1 MHAMLDAADRA
12 VTNSSAGRSAGRRLL
27 LKLAGTG
34 AVILGLLSMAGGTA
48 LAQGTLAWDKTFPR
62 STRVDHQK
70 VSFSNRLGISLV
82 GDLYVP
88 KNLDRSRRYPAIIVG
103 HPYGGVKEQT
113 SGLYAQTM
121 AERGF
126 ITLAFDASYNGES
139 GGQPHFIASP
149 EAFVED
155 FSAAVDYL
163 GRNTLVDR
171 DRIGVIGVCGSGGF
185 SLAAAQIDPRIR
197 AVATVSMYD
206 IGQAARQGLA
216 ESVDTAALKRSLERV
231 AAQRW
236 AEVDGAE
243 RTMVIGTPEAITGR
257 STEIDRE
264 FYDYYRTPRGHHPR
278 STTAMTLTSSAPM
291 SLFSAFEHLDW
302 ISPRPVLFITGD
314 RAHSRLFSEQAYER
328 ASRPKELYVV
338 PGAGHV
344 DLYDRVNLIPWN
356 KLASFFT
363 QHLAERARALV
374 GSAALIRRQ
383 SMSKVY
389 FITGT
394 GRGMGVDFAR
404 AALAAGHRVLATARR
419 PEAVT
424 EAAGANENLLA
435 VTLDIT
441 DPAQAEAA
449 VNAAV
454 ARFGRIDVLVNN
466 AAIFQAGFFEEVSP
480 EQFRAQVEVN
490 FFGALNVTR
499 AVLPVMRRQRR
510 GQIVT
515 ITSLAG
521 VVAGQFTSAYAAS
534 KFALEGWMEALRPEV
549 APYGI
554 TTTIVEPGFFR
565 TKLLEKEST
574 ILPALSVDDY
584 AERTAQ
590 TIPVWESMN
599 GKQSGDPAKLGR
611 ALVTLLDS
619 PAPPERWVAGSDAV
633 RGVVQKAELLRQQ
646 ASAFPEVST
655 TLDHDEAA

>member
-1 MHAMLDAADRA
+1 
-12 VTNSSAGRSAGRRLL
+12 
-27 LKLAGTG
+27 
-34 AVILGLLSMAGGTA
+34 
-48 LAQGTLAWDKTFPR
+48 
-62 STRVDHQK
+62 
-70 VSFSNRLGISLV
+70 
-82 GDLYVP
+82 
-88 KNLDRSRRYPAIIVG
+88 
-103 HPYGGVKEQT
+103 
-113 SGLYAQTM
+113 
-121 AERGF
+121 
-126 ITLAFDASYNGES
+126 
-139 GGQPHFIASP
+139 
-149 EAFVED
+149 
-155 FSAAVDYL
+155 
-163 GRNTLVDR
+163 
-171 DRIGVIGVCGSGGF
+171 
-185 SLAAAQIDPRIR
+185 
-197 AVATVSMYD
+197 
-206 IGQAARQGLA
+206 
-216 ESVDTAALKRSLERV
+216 
-231 AAQRW
+231 
-236 AEVDGAE
+236 
-243 RTMVIGTPEAITGR
+243 
-257 STEIDRE
+257 
-264 FYDYYRTPRGHHPR
+264 
-278 STTAMTLTSSAPM
+278 
-291 SLFSAFEHLDW
+291 
-302 ISPRPVLFITGD
+302 
-314 RAHSRLFSEQAYER
+314 
-328 ASRPKELYVV
+328 
-338 PGAGHV
+338 
-344 DLYDRVNLIPWN
+344 
-356 KLASFFT
+356 
-363 QHLAERARALV
+363 
-374 GSAALIRRQ
+374 
-383 SMSKVY
+383 MSKVY

-404 AALAAGHRVLATARR
+404 AALAAGHRVVATARR

-424 EAAGANENLLA
+424 EAVGANENLLA

-466 AAIFQAGFFEEVSP
+466 AATFHAGFFEEVSP
-480 EQFRAQVEVN
+480 DQFRAQVEVN